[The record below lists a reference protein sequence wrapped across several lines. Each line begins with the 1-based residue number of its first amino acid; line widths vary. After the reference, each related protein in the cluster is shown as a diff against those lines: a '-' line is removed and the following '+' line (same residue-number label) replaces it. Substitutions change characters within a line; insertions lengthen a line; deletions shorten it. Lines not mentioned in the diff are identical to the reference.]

1 LPDVSLP
8 QPKAL
13 IRSVTRTLQEFKEAT
28 VGKITIF
35 ARMGVE
41 PQNVEQ
47 IKALAADGCRV
58 AADEPGTLTYDWH
71 YSEEHGSLVLLET
84 YADSS
89 AHLSHM
95 RADGHGEFM
104 GSLMAL
110 IDSVEF
116 VVLGEPTAEH
126 AEALSTV
133 PGAQFYTKLAS
144 K

>member
-1 LPDVSLP
+1 MG
-8 QPKAL
+8 
-13 IRSVTRTLQEFKEAT
+13 T
-28 VGKITIF
+28 ITIF
-35 ARMGVE
+35 ARMGVKPE
-41 PQNVEQ
+41 DVE
-47 IKALAADGCRV
+47 KLTALAVEACKV
-58 AADEPGTLTYDWH
+58 AAGEPGTLTYDWH

-95 RADGHGEFM
+95 RADGHGELM

-110 IDSVEF
+110 IESLEF

-126 AEALSTV
+126 AEALASVT
-133 PGAQFYTKLAS
+133 GAQFYSELAS